1 MILMSECSSKDCS
14 QRDDSFDVLKGIAI
28 LLVIVGHCG
37 TFRFRSFIYS
47 FHMPLFFFIAGFFLK
62 SRPVSQEISLSFK
75 RLIVPYAFTSV
86 CICIS
91 VLLYEIVNYSFSDG
105 SYFQKTVI
113 MYLLGSRG
121 RLSEYL
127 GGNVDVL
134 WFLLA
139 LFWARCITAFFNQ
152 KIHSEIICCLLFV
165 VFGIL
170 GTFLYK
176 NVFVPYCLAQ
186 GLCAVGFVYAGT
198 LMKKYDIL
206 EKETSKNIIP
216 FLFILWLYSWNQGWV
231 NMAACRFD
239 SGYLISLGSSLGI
252 FFVLYTLVKNLYGKK
267 SLIWQFVLFCGRYS
281 LVIYSVHAIEK
292 FTCDWKFISSFFNIP
307 KDYSSVFQIV
317 IRVLIAYLG
326 ARLLLKN
333 KFIREKIFRV
343 EN

>member
-1 MILMSECSSKDCS
+1 MILMSEFSSNGCS

-28 LLVIVGHCG
+28 LLVIVGHCE
-37 TFRFRSFIYS
+37 TFRFRPFIYS

-62 SRPVSQEISLSFK
+62 YRPFSQEISLSFK

-86 CICIS
+86 CICVS
-91 VLLYEIVNYSFSDG
+91 ALLYEIVNYSFSDG
-105 SYFQKTVI
+105 SYFQKSVI
-113 MYLLGSRG
+113 VYLLGSRG

-139 LFWARCITAFFNQ
+139 LFWARCITAFLIQ
-152 KIHSEIICCLLFV
+152 KIHSEIICCLLFF

-176 NVFVPYCLAQ
+176 NVLVPYCLAQ

-198 LMKKYDIL
+198 LMKKYEIL

-216 FLFILWLYSWNQGWV
+216 FLLILWLYSWNRGWV
-231 NMAACRFD
+231 NMAGCRFD
-239 SGYLISLGSSLGI
+239 SGYLFSLGGSLGI
-252 FFVLYTLVKNLYGKK
+252 FIVLYTLVKNLYSKK
-267 SLIWQFVLFCGRYS
+267 SLIWKFIHFCGRYS

-292 FTCDWKFISSFFNIP
+292 FACDWKSIFSFFHIP
-307 KDYSSVFQIV
+307 MDYSSAFQIV
-317 IRVLIAYLG
+317 ARVLIAYLG
-326 ARLLLKN
+326 TRLLLKN
-333 KFIREKIFRV
+333 KFIREKIYQI
-343 EN
+343 